1 MLWWLF
7 EVRGNNNSCSYIGR
21 LFYLETSHFAKA
33 KKRVNANKIR
43 AFGAA
48 NFHAGKHQ
56 TGRFRKV
63 NLLAQRSTKDGEKSR
78 RQRER
83 FALSLPVRVYC
94 RESLDHE
101 WLEMSRLVDVTPFG
115 ARLRLKRP
123 TEAGRLLQLTLP
135 MPRPLRCFDYAEDQ
149 YRVWSLV
156 RSVRLLDPGSERGAL
171 MEIGLAFV
179 GKRPPRSFEA
189 DPARR
194 YEIAQS
200 STKASLW
207 SVKEE
212 SSETLSEVSVSDK
225 RKDTRH
231 SIPIEVLIEVFAK
244 DGTFSESEKTV
255 TENINQHG
263 ASVFTTLDLS
273 PGRFV
278 RLSSE
283 QYRTAAL
290 AVVRDRRAGA
300 DGIGR
305 LHLEFV
311 GSEWPLG
318 GSD

>member
-1 MLWWLF
+1 M
-7 EVRGNNNSCSYIGR
+7 
-21 LFYLETSHFAKA
+21 
-33 KKRVNANKIR
+33 
-43 AFGAA
+43 
-48 NFHAGKHQ
+48 
-56 TGRFRKV
+56 
-63 NLLAQRSTKDGEKSR
+63 
-78 RQRER
+78 
-83 FALSLPVRVYC
+83 RVYC

-123 TEAGRLLQLTLP
+123 MEVGRLLQLTLP
-135 MPRPLRCFDYAEDQ
+135 MPRPLRCFDHVEDQ

-156 RSVRLLDPGSERGAL
+156 RNVKLLDPGSEKGAL
-171 MEIGLAFV
+171 VEIGVAFV

-189 DPARR
+189 NPARR

-200 STKASLW
+200 STEAGLSA
-207 SVKEE
+207 VKEE
-212 SSETLSEVSVSDK
+212 SGKSLSEVGATEK
-225 RKDTRH
+225 RKETRH
-231 SIPIEVLIEVFAK
+231 NIPIEVLIEVFAK

-255 TENINQHG
+255 TENISQHG
-263 ASVFTTLDLS
+263 AAVFTTLNLS

-283 QYRTAAL
+283 QYRTAPL